1 MEYMND
7 FFEII
12 KGNHGTVIQSII
24 SGVILNIRLW
34 LYLLFFVY
42 FIRKF
47 KEKKTFIYVILFF
60 ISHLT
65 IFELVLIYK
74 RREFESKPY
83 KVSYVE
89 KDIKNLIIVVQGAN
103 HPLTD
108 YIDKNK
114 TEVDITNSRDFD
126 GLGVI
131 NINDNDTKTITYIGT
146 HSYNLTPEE
155 IFKNVYY
162 YKQMNPTGKVIMIG
176 HSIGGFNIT
185 QVIDNLHE
193 KNIYIDFVVF
203 LDNANKKYNNYD
215 YYVKNNVKYVLNLTS
230 PKWSDNLKYFTNSGG
245 RVRPYQDNDYSIIL
259 NDEISNT
266 EHTTIDNTVHITIDE
281 VIKEYIITNENPL
294 LIYQKIKN
302 RG

>member
-12 KGNHGTVIQSII
+12 KGDHGTVIQSII

-34 LYLLFFVY
+34 LYLLFFIY

-60 ISHLT
+60 ISYLT
-65 IFELVLIYK
+65 IFELALIYK

-89 KDIKNLIIVVQGAN
+89 KDIKNLIIVAQGAN

-185 QVIDNLHE
+185 QVIDNLRE

-245 RVRPYQDNDYSIIL
+245 IVRPYQGNDYSIIL
-259 NDEISNT
+259 NDKIANT